1 MKVPPPSYC
10 NCKFFHTC
18 TKLNMLYINIY
29 FSVTVCIWYMRIKL
43 IHSFKKRVLSTKAAR
58 SFSNCGNMYLIK
70 PYIIK
75 FLSRL

>member
-1 MKVPPPSYC
+1 MFC
-10 NCKFFHTC
+10 
-18 TKLNMLYINIY
+18 IIIY

-43 IHSFKKRVLSTKAAR
+43 INSFKKRVLSTKAGR
-58 SFSNCGNMYLIK
+58 SFPNCGNMYFIKAARSFPNCSNMYFIK